1 METIII
7 ATNNQGKV
15 KDFEALFNP
24 MGFQIKSLKDF
35 PEIQEVEET
44 GTTFEENAILKAEF
58 LARELNTPVIADDS
72 GLIVDALEGR
82 PGVYSARYAGLHKS
96 DEDNLQKV
104 LSELE
109 GVFPGKRTAR
119 FYCALALAVPGKKT
133 ITVYGTVEGYIANE
147 KRGTNG
153 FGYDPI
159 FFLPELDKTMAELTT
174 DEKGGLSHRAN
185 AIKSLMNVINKEDK
199 DFLFRGLN

>member
-7 ATNNQGKV
+7 ATNNKGKV
-15 KDFEALFNP
+15 KDFEALFHP
-24 MGFQIKSLKDF
+24 MGYQIKSLRDF
-35 PEIQEVEET
+35 PEIEEIEET
-44 GTTFEENAILKAEF
+44 GTTFEENAILKAEY
-58 LARELNTPVIADDS
+58 LANVLQIPVIADDS

-104 LSELE
+104 LSELHD
-109 GVFPGKRTAR
+109 VFPGKRTAR
-119 FYCALALAVPGKKT
+119 FYCALALAAPGKKT
-133 ITVYGTVEGYIANE
+133 ITVNGTVEGYISSE

-159 FFLPELDKTMAELTT
+159 FFLPELDKTMAELST
-174 DEKGGLSHRAN
+174 DEKSGLSHRAN
-185 AIKSLMNVINKEDK
+185 AIKALMNVIEKEGNEF
-199 DFLFRGLN
+199 FLRRS

>member
-7 ATNNQGKV
+7 ATNNKGKV

-35 PEIQEVEET
+35 PGIEEVEET
-44 GTTFEENAILKAEF
+44 GTTFEENAILKAEY
-58 LARELNTPVIADDS
+58 LANELNIPVIADDS

-104 LSELE
+104 LNELQ

-119 FYCALALAVPGKKT
+119 FYCALALAVPGKQT
-133 ITVYGTVEGYIANE
+133 ITVNGTVEGYIANE
-147 KRGTNG
+147 KKGTNG

-159 FFLPELDKTMAELTT
+159 FFLPELDKTMAELSTE
-174 DEKGGLSHRAN
+174 EKSGLSHRGN
-185 AIKSLMNVINKEDK
+185 AIKALMNVIDKEGK
-199 DFLFRGLN
+199 EFFLRGSR

>member
-1 METIII
+1 MDTVII

-15 KDFEALFNP
+15 KDFEALFTP
-24 MGFQIKSLKDF
+24 LGIQVRSLKDY
-35 PEIQEVEET
+35 PTVEEIEET
-44 GTTFEENAILKAEF
+44 GTTFEENAILKAEH
-58 LARELNTPVIADDS
+58 LCQILNVPVIADDS

-104 LSELE
+104 LREMQN
-109 GVFPGKRTAR
+109 VFPGKRTAR

-133 ITVYGTVEGYIANE
+133 ITVKGTVEGYIGTE
-147 KRGTNG
+147 KKGTNG

-159 FFLPELDKTMAELTT
+159 FFLPELDRTMAQLTSE
-174 DEKGGLSHRAN
+174 EKSNLSHRGN
-185 AIKSLMNVINKEDK
+185 AMKELMKVINKEGNE
-199 DFLFRGLN
+199 FLLRGK